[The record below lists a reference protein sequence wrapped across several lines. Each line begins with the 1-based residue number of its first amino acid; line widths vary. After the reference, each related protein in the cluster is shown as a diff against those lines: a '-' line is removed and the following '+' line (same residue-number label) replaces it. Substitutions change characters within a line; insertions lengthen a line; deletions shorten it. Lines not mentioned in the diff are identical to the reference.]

1 MVRADDALAAERSQ
15 LAEQNAVLAEI
26 GRIISSSFDI
36 SEIYPLFGERVRRL
50 IPFDRI
56 DIVTA
61 DLERGTLRV
70 EYIHGIDLEQ
80 ERSQAGFTRPLQGSM
95 VEAIVQRNSPLTFTG
110 RTREEMGAEFPPGV
124 DSWDIGFRSEIL
136 VPLTAAGSPM
146 GMISLMSTEPYAY
159 DQAHVDLAQRVSDQ
173 ISGAIANA
181 RLYARAMVIED
192 ELRRS
197 NADLEQFAYVASHDL
212 QEPLRMVASYMQLLD
227 RRYSDKLGQDAQDF
241 IGFAVDGAQRMQR
254 LIDDLLAY
262 SRIGTR
268 GVPFEPTDSEVA
280 FGRAIGNLEMRIE
293 ETGADVTH
301 GPLPPVVGDSGQL
314 VQLFQNLV
322 SNGIKFSGP
331 DAPEVRVDAVPVEAG
346 WRFSVSDNGI
356 GIESQYSERIFELFR
371 RLHGRDDY
379 PGTGIGLA
387 MCKKIVERHGGTI
400 WVESEPGTGSTFYF
414 TLRSVDQEA
423 GI

>member
-1 MVRADDALAAERSQ
+1 MSRADDALAAELRQ

-26 GRIISSSFDI
+26 GRIITSSFDI

-124 DSWDIGFRSEIL
+124 DSYDAGIRSEIL
-136 VPLTAAGSPM
+136 VPLMAAGSPM

-159 DQAHVDLAQRVSDQ
+159 EQAHVDLAQRVSNQ
-173 ISGAIANA
+173 ISGAIAIA
-181 RLYARAMVIED
+181 QLYARRVAVEE

-212 QEPLRMVASYMQLLD
+212 QEPLRMVASYMQLLR
-227 RRYSDKLGQDAQDF
+227 RRYGDKLGDDAQDF
-241 IGFAVDGAQRMQR
+241 IEFAVDGAQRMQR
-254 LIDDLLAY
+254 LIDDLLEY
-262 SRIGTR
+262 SRVGTR
-268 GVPFEPTDSEVA
+268 ASPLEPTDSEVA
-280 FGRAIGNLEMRIE
+280 LVRAMNNLETSID

-301 GPLPPVVGDSGQL
+301 GPLPRVMGDSGQL
-314 VQLFQNLV
+314 VQLFQNLIG
-322 SNGIKFSGP
+322 NGIKFSGGEP
-331 DAPEVRVDAVPVEAG
+331 KVRVDAGPAEAG
-346 WRFSVSDNGI
+346 WQFSVSDNGI
-356 GIESQYSERIFELFR
+356 GIEAQYSERIFELFR
-371 RLHGRDDY
+371 RLHG
-379 PGTGIGLA
+379 T
-387 MCKKIVERHGGTI
+387 
-400 WVESEPGTGSTFYF
+400 
-414 TLRSVDQEA
+414 
-423 GI
+423 

>member
-1 MVRADDALAAERSQ
+1 MSRADDALAAELRQ

-26 GRIISSSFDI
+26 GRIITSSFDI

-124 DSWDIGFRSEIL
+124 DSYDAGIRSEIL
-136 VPLTAAGSPM
+136 VPLMAAGSPM
-146 GMISLMSTEPYAY
+146 GMISLMSTKPYAY
-159 DQAHVDLAQRVSDQ
+159 EQAHVDLAQRVSNQ
-173 ISGAIANA
+173 ISGAIAIA
-181 RLYARAMVIED
+181 QLYARRVAVEE

-212 QEPLRMVASYMQLLD
+212 QEPLRMVASYMQLLR
-227 RRYSDKLGQDAQDF
+227 RRYGDKLGDDAQDF
-241 IGFAVDGAQRMQR
+241 IEFAVDGAQRMQR
-254 LIDDLLAY
+254 LIDDLLEY
-262 SRIGTR
+262 SRVGTR
-268 GVPFEPTDSEVA
+268 ASPLEPTDSEVA
-280 FGRAIGNLEMRIE
+280 LVRAMNNLETSID

-301 GPLPPVVGDSGQL
+301 GPLPRVMGDSGQL
-314 VQLFQNLV
+314 VQLFQNLIG
-322 SNGIKFSGP
+322 NGIKFSGGEP
-331 DAPEVRVDAVPVEAG
+331 KVRVDAGPAEAG
-346 WRFSVSDNGI
+346 WQFSVSDNGI
-356 GIESQYSERIFELFR
+356 GIEAQYSERIFELFR
-371 RLHGRDDY
+371 RLHGRDEY
-379 PGTGIGLA
+379 SGTGIGLA
-387 MCKKIVERHGGTI
+387 ICKKIVERHGGTI
-400 WVESEPGTGSTFYF
+400 WVESEPGAGSTFYF
-414 TLRSVDQEA
+414 TLQSVDQEA